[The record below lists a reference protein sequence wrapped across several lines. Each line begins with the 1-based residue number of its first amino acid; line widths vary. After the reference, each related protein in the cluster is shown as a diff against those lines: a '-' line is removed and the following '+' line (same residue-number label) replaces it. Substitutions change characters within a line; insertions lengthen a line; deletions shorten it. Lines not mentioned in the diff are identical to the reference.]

1 MAHALI
7 EVNTVVMSS
16 ALQSAR
22 RIGMHG
28 LLSVVSFIFVA
39 PAPVIASPARVEQM
53 VQRALQLD
61 RHPEQG
67 ARQYEK
73 YCSSCHGPDAL
84 GNSVR
89 VIPSLAGQRRAYL
102 IKQLADF
109 TELERAGDDMHKVVA
124 RTPLDEPQTW
134 VDIAAY
140 LNSLPPAVLQETGE
154 GVGVEFGEAIFQ
166 EQCASCHEEDARGDD
181 DGFVP
186 SLRNQH
192 YSYLLRQMRGLGST
206 HQRNVE
212 PDLSRFLES
221 FESDELTAVADYLS
235 RMQSPVRDR
244 TRLDDDGTAGN

>member
-1 MAHALI
+1 M
-7 EVNTVVMSS
+7 NRS
-16 ALQSAR
+16 LQSTR
-22 RIGMHG
+22 QTGLHG
-28 LLSVVSFIFVA
+28 LLAVVSVMLLGPA
-39 PAPVIASPARVEQM
+39 PAIASPARVEQM
-53 VQRALQLD
+53 VQSALQLD
-61 RHPEQG
+61 RFPARG
-67 ARQYEK
+67 ARQYEQ
-73 YCSSCHGPDAL
+73 YCSSCHGPEAL

-109 TELERAGDDMHKVVA
+109 TELERASDDMHKAVA

-140 LNSLPPAVLQETGE
+140 LNSLPPAVFQETGE
-154 GVGVEFGEAIFQ
+154 GDGIEFGEAIFQ

-192 YSYLLRQMRGLGST
+192 YSYLLRQMRGLGSA

-212 PDLSRFLES
+212 PELSRFLES
-221 FESDELTAVADYLS
+221 LESDELTAVADYLS
-235 RMQSPVRDR
+235 RMQGPVRDR